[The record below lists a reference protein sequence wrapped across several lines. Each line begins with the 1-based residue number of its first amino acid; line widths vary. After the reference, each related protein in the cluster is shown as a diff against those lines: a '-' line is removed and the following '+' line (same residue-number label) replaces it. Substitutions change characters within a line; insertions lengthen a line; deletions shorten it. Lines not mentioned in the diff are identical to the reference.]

1 MFGVI
6 ARNLA
11 RKSESMHLTTAQSYE
26 LVAKHGVYAC
36 DVCERCGV
44 VLGAVRFTRKGESGE
59 WCSRECRGD
68 VQRDAIRKGGR
79 PRKHRT
85 EAARIGAERHQNAE
99 RQRTFRVRLLR
110 NGKPPRSLAET
121 NDLQA
126 QKTPLST
133 IPSPGR
139 LRPTVGL
146 P

>member
-1 MFGVI
+1 M
-6 ARNLA
+6 L
-11 RKSESMHLTTAQSYE
+11 LTVKQANE
-26 LVAKHGVYAC
+26 LLAKHGVYAREI
-36 DVCERCGV
+36 CEKCGV
-44 VLGAVRFTRKGESGE
+44 VLGAVRFTLKGEPGE

-68 VQRDAIRKGGR
+68 VQGDAIRKGGR

-99 RQRTFRVRLLR
+99 RQRTFRERLQR

-133 IPSPGR
+133 IPLTQSFSARKRAFRESGGVR
-139 LRPTVGL
+139 A
-146 P
+146 

>member
-1 MFGVI
+1 
-6 ARNLA
+6 
-11 RKSESMHLTTAQSYE
+11 MHLTTAQSYE

-36 DVCERCGV
+36 DICEKCAV
-44 VLGAVRFTRKGESGE
+44 VLGAVRFTLKGEPGE

-85 EAARIGAERHQNAE
+85 DAARIGAERHQNAE

-110 NGKPPRSLAET
+110 NGKPPRSVAET
-121 NDLQA
+121 NDLQV

-133 IPSPGR
+133 IPLTRSISARKQAFSEFGGVR
-139 LRPTVGL
+139 A
-146 P
+146 

>member
-1 MFGVI
+1 V
-6 ARNLA
+6 L
-11 RKSESMHLTTAQSYE
+11 LTVQQSYE
-26 LVAKHGVYAC
+26 LLAKHGVYAC
-36 DVCERCGV
+36 DICEKCGV
-44 VLGAVRFTRKGESGE
+44 VLGAVRFTLKGEPGE

-68 VQRDAIRKGGR
+68 IQRDAIRKGGR

-99 RQRTFRVRLLR
+99 RQRTFRVRLQR

-133 IPSPGR
+133 IPLTQSFSAR
-139 LRPTVGL
+139 KLAFSDFKSARA
-146 P
+146 